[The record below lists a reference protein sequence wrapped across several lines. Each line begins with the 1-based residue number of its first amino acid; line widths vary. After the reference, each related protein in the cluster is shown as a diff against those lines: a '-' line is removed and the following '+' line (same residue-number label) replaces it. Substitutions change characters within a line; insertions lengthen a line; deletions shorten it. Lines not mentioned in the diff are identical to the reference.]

1 MYPLVVLSLLAVALL
16 VFGRAREGLEATT
29 TIKAPPY
36 DQAEKDRI
44 WGMLG
49 TATKDRFKSEA
60 RGQDREAA
68 AKNMAADYVSD
79 FFSTYTTSTSRI
91 TESVVNNWVRNLGL
105 NSDRKSAVE
114 QLLKVYYVYQAGSG
128 TTTSA
133 TTDKIKPPPYDD
145 AEKNRI
151 WNMLPENVKASG
163 RRYFELSSQIVGTQA
178 DNNLK
183 NMIKDFLV
191 PEFYQTKYL
200 TATTPIT
207 NADVDNYVSTTF
219 GTRTSDL
226 AASEALHAFVG
237 GVFKA
242 YFVNQLAPGAASA
255 NGAGSATPNTSATP
269 NAPAGGTYAE
279 LKTQFETKQK
289 QYNDLLRS
297 VATATDPPAADIERL
312 RTLNRELAG
321 LIEQIIQTLS
331 FSQSA
336 EMERISRELTDTLAW
351 VEKQYGVL
359 SADSDKAET
368 LRRIREFEQVRADG
382 SISLY
387 MIVLIGLAVALLV
400 TMIFSQRVSTTT
412 AMPPASPASTPSFM

>member
-79 FFSTYTTSTSRI
+79 FFSTYATSTTPI
-91 TESVVNNWVRNLGL
+91 TESIVNNWVRNLGL

-128 TTTSA
+128 TTAGGTG
-133 TTDKIKPPPYDD
+133 TT
-145 AEKNRI
+145 A
-151 WNMLPENVKASG
+151 G
-163 RRYFELSSQIVGTQA
+163 GTG
-178 DNNLK
+178 
-183 NMIKDFLV
+183 
-191 PEFYQTKYL
+191 
-200 TATTPIT
+200 TT
-207 NADVDNYVSTTF
+207 TT
-219 GTRTSDL
+219 G
-226 AASEALHAFVG
+226 
-237 GVFKA
+237 
-242 YFVNQLAPGAASA
+242 GAAATGATGGTA
-255 NGAGSATPNTSATP
+255 NTGAGSATPNTSATP
-269 NAPAGGTYAE
+269 NAPAGGTYAQ

-289 QYNDLLRS
+289 EYNGLLRS
-297 VATATDPPAADIERL
+297 VATATDPPTADIEKL
-312 RTLNRELAG
+312 RSLNRELAG
-321 LIEQIIQTLS
+321 LIEQIIQVLS
-331 FSQSA
+331 SSQSA
-336 EMERISRELTDTLAW
+336 EMERISRELGDTLVW

-359 SADSDKAET
+359 SADSDKVET

-387 MIVLIGLAVALLV
+387 LIVLIGLAVALLV

-412 AMPPASPASTPSFM
+412 AMPPTSPASTPSFM

>member
-1 MYPLVVLSLLAVALL
+1 
-16 VFGRAREGLEATT
+16 
-29 TIKAPPY
+29 
-36 DQAEKDRI
+36 
-44 WGMLG
+44 
-49 TATKDRFKSEA
+49 
-60 RGQDREAA
+60 
-68 AKNMAADYVSD
+68 
-79 FFSTYTTSTSRI
+79 
-91 TESVVNNWVRNLGL
+91 
-105 NSDRKSAVE
+105 
-114 QLLKVYYVYQAGSG
+114 
-128 TTTSA
+128 
-133 TTDKIKPPPYDD
+133 
-145 AEKNRI
+145 
-151 WNMLPENVKASG
+151 MLPENVKAAG
-163 RRYFELSSQIVGTQA
+163 RRYLEISSKIVGTQA

-191 PEFYQTKYL
+191 PDFYQTKYL

-255 NGAGSATPNTSATP
+255 NGAGSATGATGGTANTGAGSATPNTSATP
-269 NAPAGGTYAE
+269 NAPAGGTYAQ

-289 QYNDLLRS
+289 EYNGLLRS
-297 VATATDPPAADIERL
+297 VATATDPPTADIEKL
-312 RTLNRELAG
+312 RSLNRELAG
-321 LIEQIIQTLS
+321 LIEQIIQVLS
-331 FSQSA
+331 SSQSA
-336 EMERISRELTDTLAW
+336 EMERISRELGDTLVW

-359 SADSDKAET
+359 SADSDKVET

-387 MIVLIGLAVALLV
+387 LIVLIGLAVALLV

-412 AMPPASPASTPSFM
+412 AMPPTSPASTPSFM

>member
-1 MYPLVVLSLLAVALL
+1 MYALVVLSLIAAVLL
-16 VFGRAREGLEATT
+16 VAGRRREGLQATA
-29 TIKAPPY
+29 TIKGPSY
-36 DQAEKDRI
+36 NQEDKDRI
-44 WGMLG
+44 WGMLSED
-49 TATKDRFKSEA
+49 TKNKLRTEA
-60 RGQDREAA
+60 GGYNPEVG
-68 AKNMAADYVSD
+68 AKNMLADYMSQFFRTTYQPATSPITVSVID
-79 FFSTYTTSTSRI
+79 NWVSNLGVSSTRRTALQDALKVYFVDQANATAGTTAGGTGTTST
-91 TESVVNNWVRNLGL
+91 G
-105 NSDRKSAVE
+105 
-114 QLLKVYYVYQAGSG
+114 
-128 TTTSA
+128 
-133 TTDKIKPPPYDD
+133 
-145 AEKNRI
+145 
-151 WNMLPENVKASG
+151 
-163 RRYFELSSQIVGTQA
+163 
-178 DNNLK
+178 
-183 NMIKDFLV
+183 
-191 PEFYQTKYL
+191 
-200 TATTPIT
+200 
-207 NADVDNYVSTTF
+207 
-219 GTRTSDL
+219 
-226 AASEALHAFVG
+226 
-237 GVFKA
+237 
-242 YFVNQLAPGAASA
+242 GAAATGATGGTA
-255 NGAGSATPNTSATP
+255 NTGAGSATPNTSATP

>member
-16 VFGRAREGLEATT
+16 VFGRAREGLQATT

-79 FFSTYTTSTSRI
+79 FFSTYATSTSPI
-91 TESVVNNWVRNLGL
+91 TESIVNNWVRNLGL
-105 NSDRKSAVE
+105 NSDRKNAVE

-128 TTTSA
+128 TTT
-133 TTDKIKPPPYDD
+133 
-145 AEKNRI
+145 
-151 WNMLPENVKASG
+151 G
-163 RRYFELSSQIVGTQA
+163 
-178 DNNLK
+178 
-183 NMIKDFLV
+183 
-191 PEFYQTKYL
+191 
-200 TATTPIT
+200 
-207 NADVDNYVSTTF
+207 
-219 GTRTSDL
+219 
-226 AASEALHAFVG
+226 
-237 GVFKA
+237 
-242 YFVNQLAPGAASA
+242 GAAATGATGTTTTGGAAATGATGGTA
-255 NGAGSATPNTSATP
+255 NTGAGSANPNSSPTP
-269 NAPAGGTYAE
+269 NAPASGTYAQ
-279 LKTQFETKQK
+279 LTAQFETKQK

-297 VATATDPPAADIERL
+297 VATSTDPPTADIDRL

-321 LIEQIIQTLS
+321 LIEQIIQVLS
-331 FSQSA
+331 SSQSS
-336 EMERISRELTDTLAW
+336 EMERISRELGDTLVW

-359 SADSDKAET
+359 SADLDKVET

-387 MIVLIGLAVALLV
+387 LIVLIGLAVALLV

-412 AMPPASPASTPSFM
+412 AMPPISPASAPSFT